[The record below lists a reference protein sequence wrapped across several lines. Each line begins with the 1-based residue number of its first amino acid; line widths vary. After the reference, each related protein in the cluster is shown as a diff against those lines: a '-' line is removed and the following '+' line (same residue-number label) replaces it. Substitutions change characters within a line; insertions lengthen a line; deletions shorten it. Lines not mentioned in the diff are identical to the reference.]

1 MNGSDFDLKIK
12 KILLDNAL
20 IDEQAILQLQ
30 SRAKKENRTLEELV
44 VDESIISDDHLGQLI
59 ADSYDYKYIN
69 LSDVII
75 DEETL
80 KIIPELVAKNQQA
93 IAFEMKGETLKIA
106 MNDPSNLDFIHL
118 MEKKS
123 GMFIEPYYATHAD
136 LKQALNKYR
145 KSITDEFDDIMKT
158 NVLEA
163 KKSEKPEDVPIIRI
177 ADTLLIYA
185 YQNNSSDIHIEP
197 YENKSLV
204 RFRIDGI
211 LHDVVELPKKIHNL
225 LITRLKIMSKLRI
238 DEHRA
243 AQDGKL
249 QFMSDDGRV
258 DVRVSILPI
267 VEGEKIVMR
276 ILSSKNKHLKL
287 EHLGFSEKDYA
298 KVEKAI
304 SRPHGMIL
312 VTGPTGSGKS
322 TTLYAVLNILN
333 SREVNIST
341 IEDPV
346 EYDIEG
352 VNQIQVNN
360 KTNLTFANGLR
371 ALLRQDPDIIMVGE
385 IRDRETAEISIN
397 SAMTG
402 HLVLST
408 LHTNDAATTI
418 PRFIDMGIEPFLISS
433 TVNLIIAQRL
443 VRKLCHKCVASYSV
457 KRTKLV
463 ELFSES
469 TISRA
474 LGDKKEY
481 RLYKSKGCAFCK
493 KTGYKG
499 RMGIYEILEVSSALK
514 DLIMKQANAEE
525 IHKLAVKEGMTTMVE
540 DGLSKVLKGETSA
553 EEVLR
558 VTKD

>member
-1 MNGSDFDLKIK
+1 
-12 KILLDNAL
+12 
-20 IDEQAILQLQ
+20 
-30 SRAKKENRTLEELV
+30 
-44 VDESIISDDHLGQLI
+44 
-59 ADSYDYKYIN
+59 
-69 LSDVII
+69 
-75 DEETL
+75 
-80 KIIPELVAKNQQA
+80 
-93 IAFEMKGETLKIA
+93 
-106 MNDPSNLDFIHL
+106 
-118 MEKKS
+118 
-123 GMFIEPYYATHAD
+123 
-136 LKQALNKYR
+136 QALNKYR
-145 KSITDEFDDIMKT
+145 KTIIEEFDDIMKT
-158 NVLEA
+158 TVQEA
-163 KKSEKPEDVPIIRI
+163 KKSQKPEDIPIIRT
-177 ADTLLIYA
+177 ADTLLVYA
-185 YQNNSSDIHIEP
+185 NQNNSSDIHIEP

-204 RFRIDGI
+204 RFRIDGM

-225 LITRLKIMSKLRI
+225 LITRFKIMSKLRI

-258 DVRVSILPI
+258 DVRVSIIPI

-276 ILSSKNKHLKL
+276 LLSSKNKHLKL
-287 EHLGFSEKDYA
+287 ETLGFSEKDFT
-298 KVEKAI
+298 KVDKAI

-322 TTLYAVLNILN
+322 TTLYAVLNVLN
-333 SREVNIST
+333 AREVNIST

-352 VNQIQVNN
+352 INQIQVNN
-360 KTNLTFANGLR
+360 KTNLTFASGLR

-408 LHTNDAATTI
+408 LHTNDAATTM

-433 TVNLIIAQRL
+433 TINIIIAQRL
-443 VRKLCHKCVASYSV
+443 VRKLCHKCVASYTV

-463 ELFSES
+463 ELFNEES
-469 TISRA
+469 IFRV
-474 LGDKKEY
+474 LGNKKEY

-493 KTGYKG
+493 KTGYQG
-499 RMGIYEILEVSSALK
+499 RMGIYEVMEMSSSIKELV
-514 DLIMKQANAEE
+514 MKQANASE
-525 IHKLAVKEGMTTMVE
+525 IHKQAIKEGMMSMLE
-540 DGLSKVLKGETSA
+540 DGLAKILKGETSA
-553 EEVLR
+553 EEILR